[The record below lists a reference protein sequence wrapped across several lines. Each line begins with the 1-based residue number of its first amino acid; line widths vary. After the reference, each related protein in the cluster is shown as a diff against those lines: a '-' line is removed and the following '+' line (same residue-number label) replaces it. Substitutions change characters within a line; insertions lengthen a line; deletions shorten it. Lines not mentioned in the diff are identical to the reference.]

1 MKRMNLNG
9 NGRSHERR
17 AAKMTKILATIGP
30 VSAKPAMMLDLIS
43 AGVDAFRLNCSHSS
57 MDDLRRMVD
66 IIRSSS
72 RLSRRATS
80 VVMDLQGPRLRVG
93 RLRNGEPVVLKKGS
107 KVRITTHD
115 LPGTAEEI
123 STNFR
128 KLPKTV
134 HKGLEIRLDDGSI
147 VLSVLKTGSDW
158 VDCEILIGGTLKEH
172 KGINLPGAH
181 IDLPALTTKDLR
193 DLDMGLKL
201 GIDHVALSFVRSPD
215 DIVRARRIIAKAGM
229 PTRVI
234 AKIEHPDAIARIDE
248 ILDVADGIMIAR
260 GDLAVELSPAEVPA
274 LQKMLVRK
282 ANDAGKLSIVATQ
295 MLESMINHAQP
306 TRAEASDV
314 ANAIYDGADVVMLSG
329 ESAVGLY
336 PLETV
341 TVMADII
348 RQAESSLF
356 RYRYI
361 PQGLQDNPETGFAH
375 ALARACHD
383 ACEVTGTKLVIV
395 YTMTGWSA
403 RIMSKYRP
411 KAPIIAMT
419 PLKAT
424 YSQLALYW
432 GISPLICPLGK
443 TTDEMLGY
451 GERILLKNG
460 LVRSGETTLVTAGG
474 TAKHKASNM
483 LKVHV
488 VGSLTYR

>member
-1 MKRMNLNG
+1 MNNK
-9 NGRSHERR
+9 GRALRPR
-17 AAKMTKILATIGP
+17 IGAKMVKILATLGP
-30 VSAKPAMMLDLIS
+30 VSAKSDMMLDLIS
-43 AGVDAFRLNCSHSS
+43 AGVDAFRLNCSHASLS
-57 MDDLRRMVD
+57 DLRHDVEL
-66 IIRSSS
+66 IRSAS
-72 RLSRRATS
+72 RLSRRATA

-93 RLRNGEPVVLKKGS
+93 RLRNGEPVVLKKGAR
-107 KVRITTHD
+107 VRITTHD
-115 LPGTAEEI
+115 VPGTAEEI
-123 STNFR
+123 STNFK

-134 HKGLEIRLDDGSI
+134 KRGLEIRLDDGTI
-147 VLSVLKTGSDW
+147 VLTVQKIGTDW
-158 VDCEILIGGTLKEH
+158 VDCEVLIGGTLKEH
-172 KGINLPGAH
+172 KGINLPGAD
-181 IDLPALTTKDLR
+181 IDLPALTAKDLS
-193 DLDMGLKL
+193 DLDMGLRL

-215 DIVRARRIIAKAGM
+215 DIVRARRIIQRAGM

-234 AKIEHPDAIARIDE
+234 AKIEHPDALSRIDE
-248 ILDVADGIMIAR
+248 ILDAADGIMIAR
-260 GDLAVELSPAEVPA
+260 GDLAVELSAAEVPA

-314 ANAIYDGADVVMLSG
+314 ANAVYDGADVVMLSG

-336 PLETV
+336 PVETV
-341 TVMADII
+341 TVMTDII
-348 RQAESSLF
+348 RKAENSNF
-356 RYRYI
+356 RYRFI
-361 PQGLQDNPETGFAH
+361 PHGLSDSPDTGFAH
-375 ALARACHD
+375 ALSRASHD
-383 ACEVTGTKLVIV
+383 ACEVTGTKLVVV

-411 KAPIIAMT
+411 KAPVIAMT

-424 YSQLALYW
+424 YNQLALYW
-432 GISPLICPLGK
+432 GMTPMICPLGK
-443 TTDEMLGY
+443 TTDEMLAY

-460 LVRSGETTLVTAGG
+460 MVKNGDTTIVTAGG

>member
-1 MKRMNLNG
+1 MNTKGQFSNARLG
-9 NGRSHERR
+9 P
-17 AAKMTKILATIGP
+17 KMTKILATLGP
-30 VSAKPAMMLDLIS
+30 ASAKTDIMLDLIA
-43 AGVDAFRLNCSHSS
+43 AGVDAFRLNCSHASIA
-57 MDDLRRMVD
+57 DLRRDVEL
-66 IIRSSS
+66 IRSTS
-72 RLSRRATS
+72 RLSRRATA

-93 RLRNGEPVVLKKGS
+93 RLRNGEPVVLKKGAR
-107 KVRITTHD
+107 VRITTND
-115 LPGTAEEI
+115 VPGTAEEI
-123 STNFR
+123 STNFK

-134 HKGLEIRLDDGSI
+134 KKGLEIRLDDGTI
-147 VLSVLKTGSDW
+147 VLTVLKTGVDW
-158 VDCEILIGGTLKEH
+158 VDCEVLLGGTLKEH
-172 KGINLPGAH
+172 KGINLPGAS

-193 DLDMGLKL
+193 DLAMGLQL

-215 DIVRARRIIAKAGM
+215 DVLRARKIIKKAGL

-234 AKIEHPDAIARIDE
+234 AKIEHPDALDRIDD
-248 ILDVADGIMIAR
+248 ILDAADGIMVAR
-260 GDLAVELSPAEVPA
+260 GDLAVELSAAEVPA

-295 MLESMINHAQP
+295 MLESMISHAQP

-314 ANAIYDGADVVMLSG
+314 ANAVYDGADVVMLSG

-336 PLETV
+336 PVETV
-341 TVMADII
+341 TVMTDII
-348 RQAESSLF
+348 RKAEDSNF
-356 RYRYI
+356 RYRFI
-361 PQGLQDNPETGFAH
+361 PHGLSDSPDTGFAH
-375 ALARACHD
+375 ALSRASHD

-424 YSQLALYW
+424 YNQLALYW
-432 GISPLICPLGK
+432 GMNPLICPLGK
-443 TTDEMLGY
+443 TTDEMLAY
-451 GERILLKNG
+451 GERILMKNG
-460 LVRSGETTLVTAGG
+460 LVKNGETTLVTAGG

>member
-1 MKRMNLNG
+1 MNTKGQSSNARIG
-9 NGRSHERR
+9 P
-17 AAKMTKILATIGP
+17 KMTKILATLGP
-30 VSAKPAMMLDLIS
+30 VSAKTDVMLDLIT
-43 AGVDAFRLNCSHSS
+43 AGVDAFRLNCSHASIN
-57 MDDLRRMVD
+57 DLRRDVEL
-66 IIRSSS
+66 IRSTS
-72 RLSRRATS
+72 RLSRRATA

-93 RLRNGEPVVLKKGS
+93 RLRNGEPVVLKKGAR
-107 KVRITTHD
+107 VRITTND
-115 LPGTAEEI
+115 VPGTAEEI
-123 STNFR
+123 STNFK

-134 HKGLEIRLDDGSI
+134 KKGLEIRLDDGTI
-147 VLSVLKTGSDW
+147 ILSVLKTGVDW

-172 KGINLPGAH
+172 KGINLPGAS

-193 DLDMGLKL
+193 DLDMGLQL

-215 DIVRARRIIAKAGM
+215 DIVRARKIIKRAGL

-234 AKIEHPDAIARIDE
+234 AKIEHPDAIHRIDE
-248 ILDVADGIMIAR
+248 ILEVADGIMIAR
-260 GDLAVELSPAEVPA
+260 GDLAVELSAAEVPA

-295 MLESMINHAQP
+295 MLESMISHQQP

-314 ANAIYDGADVVMLSG
+314 ANAVFDGADVVMLSG

-336 PLETV
+336 PVETV
-341 TVMADII
+341 AVMSDII
-348 RQAESSLF
+348 LRAEASNF
-356 RYRYI
+356 RYRFI
-361 PQGLQDNPETGFAH
+361 PHGLQDSPETGFAH
-375 ALARACHD
+375 ALSRASHD

-411 KAPIIAMT
+411 KAPVIAMT

-424 YSQLALYW
+424 YNQLALYW
-432 GISPLICPLGK
+432 GMTPLICPLGK
-443 TTDEMLGY
+443 TTDEMLAY
-451 GERILLKNG
+451 GERILMKNG
-460 LVRSGETTLVTAGG
+460 LVKNGDTTLVTAGG

>member
-1 MKRMNLNG
+1 MTTIRMNG
-9 NGRSHERR
+9 HR
-17 AAKMTKILATIGP
+17 AASAKPKMTKILATLGP
-30 VSAKPAMMLDLIS
+30 VSAKPAIMMDLIA
-43 AGVDAFRLNCSHSS
+43 AGVDAFRLNCSHAS
-57 MDDLRRMVD
+57 MDDLRRNVEL
-66 IIRSSS
+66 IRSSS
-72 RLSRRATS
+72 RQSRRATA

-93 RLRNGEPVVLKKGS
+93 RLRNGEPVVLKKGA

-115 LPGTAEEI
+115 VPGTAEEI
-123 STNFR
+123 STNFK

-134 HKGLEIRLDDGSI
+134 RKGFEIRLDDGSI
-147 VLSVLKTGSDW
+147 VLTTLKTGADW
-158 VDCEILIGGTLKEH
+158 VDCEVLVGGTLKEH
-172 KGINLPGAH
+172 KGINLPGAS
-181 IDLPALTTKDLR
+181 IDLPALTIKDLR

-215 DIVRARRIIAKAGM
+215 DIVRARRIIRKARM

-234 AKIEHPDAIARIDE
+234 AKIEHPDAIARIDS
-248 ILDVADGIMIAR
+248 ILDAADGIMIAR
-260 GDLAVELSPAEVPA
+260 GDLAVELSAAEVPA

-295 MLESMINHAQP
+295 MLESMISHAQP

-341 TVMADII
+341 TVMTDII
-348 RQAESSLF
+348 QQAEASNF
-356 RYRYI
+356 RYRLI
-361 PQGLQDNPETGFAH
+361 PQGLRDNPETGFAH
-375 ALARACHD
+375 ALARAAHD
-383 ACEVTGTKLVIV
+383 ACAVTGTKLVVV

-411 KAPIIAMT
+411 TAPIIAMT
-419 PLKAT
+419 PVKAT

-451 GERILLKNG
+451 GERILLKYG
-460 LVRSGETTLVTAGG
+460 LVKTGETTLVTAGG